1 MVWNDVSPKC
11 YLETGYPDIQVS
23 GYHIPTSMLLFC
35 FCCSASLFSTKLNK
49 KKFVFK
55 RAFKTFSTSR
65 QQLCRATK
73 CIRWQF
79 FTKVMRV
86 LSVTSFYIF
95 NQKSLQIGM
104 PIPGDF
110 HSSGIR
116 GSKEWQFVIPQGS
129 GKLTLIT
136 RVPQGIWGSILFQI

>member
-86 LSVTSFYIF
+86 LSVKFFYIF
-95 NQKSLQIGM
+95 IQKILQTGM
-104 PIPGDF
+104 PISGDF
-110 HSSGIR
+110 HSSGIWETRNGNLSFLKDR
-116 GSKEWQFVIPQGS
+116 GN
-129 GKLTLIT
+129 
-136 RVPQGIWGSILFQI
+136 